1 MNGSFSQGWQSNI
14 VNMFTDTCICTH
26 IHIWYIYMCTY
37 ISMKPYFNAKQFKI
51 RQKSQFE
58 NEQFTKEIT
67 WSINI
72 WKDV

>member
-1 MNGSFSQGWQSNI
+1 
-14 VNMFTDTCICTH
+14 
-26 IHIWYIYMCTY
+26 
-37 ISMKPYFNAKQFKI
+37 MKPYFNAKQFKI